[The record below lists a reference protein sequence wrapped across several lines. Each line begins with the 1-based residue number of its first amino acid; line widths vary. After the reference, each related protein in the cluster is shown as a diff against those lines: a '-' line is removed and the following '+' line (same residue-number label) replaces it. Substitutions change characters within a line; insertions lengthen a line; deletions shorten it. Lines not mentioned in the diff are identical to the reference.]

1 MASQGS
7 IDHDGLFKELIE
19 TFFWEFLEL
28 FLPQVVDYVD
38 PTSVT
43 FLSQEVYSSIGAEE
57 KRIIDLLARVKFREQ
72 ESYFL
77 FHIEPQSSPQKEFEK
92 RMFFYFG
99 RLHEKY
105 DLPIYPV
112 VIFSY
117 DNPRQA
123 AENSYQIGFP
133 DFQVLQFNFQA
144 IQLNR
149 LNWRDYLRQQN
160 PVAAALMTKMQ
171 IAVEDRPQVKLECL
185 RMLATLQLDPAR
197 TMFLSQFIDT
207 YLKLAADEEQR
218 FQAEV
223 DRLET
228 AERDAIMQTVTSW
241 EERGLI
247 RGRLEGQVQLVLRLL
262 HRKVGTI
269 PAEVETD
276 IQALDTDQIEAL
288 GEALLEFDDIS
299 DLIAWLQ
306 LVERP
311 KD

>member
-28 FLPQVVDYVD
+28 FLSQVVDYVD

-77 FHIEPQSSPQKEFEK
+77 FHIEPQSSQQKEFEK

-123 AENSYQIGFP
+123 AGNSYQIGFP

-171 IAVEDRPQVKLECL
+171 IAEDDRPQVKLECL

-241 EERGLI
+241 EERG
-247 RGRLEGQVQLVLRLL
+247 RLKGQAQLVLRQLL
-262 HRKVGTI
+262 RKVGKI

-276 IQALDTDQIEAL
+276 IQALEIDQIEAL
-288 GEALLEFDDIS
+288 GEALLEFEEIS
-299 DLIAWLQ
+299 DLTAWLQ
-306 LVERP
+306 QSENP
-311 KD
+311 EG